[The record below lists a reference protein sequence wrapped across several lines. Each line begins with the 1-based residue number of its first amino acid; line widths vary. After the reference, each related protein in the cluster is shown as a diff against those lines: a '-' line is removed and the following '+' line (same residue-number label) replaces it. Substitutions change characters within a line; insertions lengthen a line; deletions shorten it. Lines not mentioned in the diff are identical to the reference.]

1 MSLSLSLAL
10 FSLLFFQVPPA
21 DAKSITVSVGQ
32 YTGLKRSDIRGL
44 ENQYYYFQ
52 FCSCPDEVI
61 ERSLPSQVSKCV
73 CSNAQKGKSLDDSI
87 PQAKF
92 FSSSL
97 NCGTGSCINTKIDNE
112 QGEKLFVKVF
122 IGSTILTYPEF
133 QMLPVRSSKSDVILK
148 TKKSSKIRLT
158 YTTEVEKN
166 DDEHPSRISIEKS
179 HWSNSILRDING
191 GALDFFSRLT
201 NQKKYDQKKSS
212 IPLDTDV
219 KKLHNIGA
227 IKNYVFSKSK
237 VDKHDPARYDISQLK
252 EWLVSYHNVY
262 RSKHNAPAL
271 ISDQVL
277 ESRGKR
283 WADELA
289 YHRGC
294 LVHEQPR
301 TYGENLFFFGA
312 RHLPSPQ
319 TLAAAIVQSFYLEGI
334 GYNYSSWKPMSFFKT
349 GHFTQMIWKDSRKIG
364 VGVSIVKGSQIRS
377 PCVSGSA
384 NMYFIFVV
392 VKYDPAGNFESQKSY
407 LNNVE
412 RPVA

>member
-1 MSLSLSLAL
+1 MSLSLPLAL
-10 FSLLFFQVPPA
+10 FSIILILPTT
-21 DAKSITVSVGQ
+21 DTKSITVSVRQ
-32 YTGLKRSDIRGL
+32 YTGLKRSDIYGL

-52 FCSCPDEVI
+52 FCSCPKTFT
-61 ERSLPSQVSKCV
+61 ERNVRVNQCV
-73 CSNAQKGKSLDDSI
+73 CADAQKGKKLDDSI
-87 PQAKF
+87 PQARF

-97 NCGTGSCINTKIDNE
+97 NCGTGSCINTKIENE
-112 QGEKLFVKVF
+112 QGDKLFVKVF
-122 IGSTILTYPEF
+122 IGSTILTSPEY
-133 QMLPVRSSKSDVILK
+133 QMLPVRTTKNDVILR
-148 TKKSSKIRLT
+148 TNKSSKIRIT
-158 YTTEVEKN
+158 YSTDVKEDNEKASRTE
-166 DDEHPSRISIEKS
+166 IEKVQ
-179 HWSNSILRDING
+179 WSNSILHDVNG

-201 NQKKYDQKKSS
+201 NQKKKDQKVSS
-212 IPLDTDV
+212 LPSNTDV
-219 KKLHNIGA
+219 KHLSNIGA
-227 IKNYVFSKSK
+227 IKNYLFSKSK
-237 VDKHDPARYDISQLK
+237 VDKIDPARYDIPSLK

-271 ISDQVL
+271 IVDPVL

-319 TLAAAIVQSFYLEGI
+319 TLAAAIIQSFYLEGI

-349 GHFTQMIWKDSRKIG
+349 GHFTQLIWKDSRKIG
-364 VGVSIVKGSQIRS
+364 VGVSIVKSSSIRS
-377 PCVSGSA
+377 PCVSGGSP
-384 NMYFIFVV
+384 NMYLIFVV
-392 VKYDPAGNFESQKSY
+392 VKYDPAGNMESHKAY

>member
-10 FSLLFFQVPPA
+10 FSLLLFQVPTY
-21 DAKSITVSVGQ
+21 DAKSITVSVRQ
-32 YTGLKRSDIRGL
+32 YTGLKRSDIRGV

-52 FCSCPDEVI
+52 FCSCPNTFTD
-61 ERSLPSQVSKCV
+61 RNLPSQVGKCV
-73 CSNAQKGKSLDDSI
+73 CSDAQKGKKLEDSI

-112 QGEKLFVKVF
+112 HGEKLFVKVF

-133 QMLPVRSSKSDVILK
+133 QMLPVRTTKGDVILK
-148 TKKSSKIRLT
+148 TKKSSKIRIT
-158 YTTEVEKN
+158 YVTETDSDKKESKT
-166 DDEHPSRISIEKS
+166 EIEKA

-191 GALDFFSRLT
+191 GALDFFSRIT
-201 NQKKYDQKKSS
+201 NQKKLDKKTAS

-219 KKLHNIGA
+219 KRLSSIGA

-237 VDKHDPARYDISQLK
+237 IDKMDPARYDIPKLK
-252 EWLVSYHNVY
+252 EWIVSYHNVY

-271 ISDQVL
+271 TVDPVL

-289 YHRGC
+289 YHKGC

-319 TLAAAIVQSFYLEGI
+319 TLAAAVIQSFYLEGI
-334 GYNYSSWKPMSFFKT
+334 GYNYSSWRPMSFFKT
-349 GHFTQMIWKDSRKIG
+349 GHFTQLIWKDSRKIG
-364 VGVSIVKGSQIRS
+364 VGVSIVKSSSIRS
-377 PCVSGSA
+377 PCVSGGSP
-384 NMYFIFVV
+384 NMYLIFVV
-392 VKYDPAGNFESQKSY
+392 VKYDPAGNFESHKAY
-407 LNNVE
+407 MNNVL
-412 RPVA
+412 RAVA

>member
-10 FSLLFFQVPPA
+10 FSLLFFQIPTT
-21 DAKSITVSVGQ
+21 DAKSITVSVRQ
-32 YTGLKRSDIRGL
+32 YTGLRRSDIRGV

-52 FCSCPDEVI
+52 FCTCPKSFTD
-61 ERSLPSQVSKCV
+61 RNLPSQVNKCT
-73 CSNAQKGKSLDDSI
+73 CSDAQKGKKLDDSI

-97 NCGTGSCINTKIDNE
+97 NCGTGSCINAKIDNE
-112 QGEKLFVKVF
+112 QGETLFVKVF

-133 QMLPVRSSKSDVILK
+133 QMLPVRSTKSDVILK

-158 YTTEVEKN
+158 FTTETDK
-166 DDEHPSRISIEKS
+166 DEQSSRTAIERT
-179 HWSNSILRDING
+179 HWSNSILHDAKG

-201 NQKKYDQKKSS
+201 NQKKLDFKTPS

-219 KKLHNIGA
+219 RRLSNIGA
-227 IKNYVFSKSK
+227 IKSYLFSKSK
-237 VDKHDPARYDISQLK
+237 IDKQDPARYDISKLK

-262 RSKHNAPAL
+262 RAKHNAPAL
-271 ISDQVL
+271 INDLVL

-289 YHRGC
+289 YHKGC

-319 TLAAAIVQSFYLEGI
+319 TLAAAIIQSFYLEGI

-349 GHFTQMIWKDSRKIG
+349 GHFTQLIWKDSRKIG
-364 VGVSIVKGSQIRS
+364 VGVSIVKSSSIRS
-377 PCVSGSA
+377 QCVSSSP

>member
-1 MSLSLSLAL
+1 MSLSLPLAL
-10 FSLLFFQVPPA
+10 FSLILILPTT
-21 DAKSITVSVGQ
+21 DTKSITVSVRQ
-32 YTGLKRSDIRGL
+32 YTGLKRSDIHGL

-52 FCSCPDEVI
+52 FCSCPKTFT
-61 ERSLPSQVSKCV
+61 ERNVQVNKCV
-73 CSNAQKGKSLDDSI
+73 CADAQKGKKLDDSI
-87 PQAKF
+87 PQARF

-97 NCGTGSCINTKIDNE
+97 NCGTGSCINTKIENE

-122 IGSTILTYPEF
+122 IGSTILTSPEY
-133 QMLPVRSSKSDVILK
+133 QMLPVRTTKSDVILR
-148 TKKSSKIRLT
+148 TKKSSKIRIT
-158 YTTEVEKN
+158 YSTDVKEDNEKASRTE
-166 DDEHPSRISIEKS
+166 IEKVQ
-179 HWSNSILRDING
+179 WSNSILRDVNG

-201 NQKKYDQKKSS
+201 NQKKKDHKVPSLPS
-212 IPLDTDV
+212 NTDV
-219 KKLHNIGA
+219 KHLSNIGA
-227 IKNYVFSKSK
+227 IKNYLFSKSK
-237 VDKHDPARYDISQLK
+237 VDKIDPARYDIPSLK

-271 ISDQVL
+271 IVDPVL

-319 TLAAAIVQSFYLEGI
+319 TLAAAIIQSFYLEGI

-349 GHFTQMIWKDSRKIG
+349 GHFTQLIWKDSRKIG
-364 VGVSIVKGSQIRS
+364 VGVSIVKSSSIRS
-377 PCVSGSA
+377 PCVSGGSP
-384 NMYFIFVV
+384 NMYLIFVV
-392 VKYDPAGNFESQKSY
+392 VKYDPAGNMESHKAY